1 MQARSVFVALVLAA
15 LIFPFASANPSGLTL
30 VEATWYDDGADGG
43 DLIAVTQ
50 DGSIIASAH
59 GKEIAFFNTT
69 TLEVF
74 HVLEF
79 QRNILSM
86 EFSPDGTKLV
96 ITKERVPLYPKSLRL
111 FDMSSMELLERYSGD
126 ADELADVTAWNTMGD
141 IIATQSDGGGV
152 VLIREVDMSV
162 KTVLSDHNAD
172 ISCIDF
178 STNGLYI
185 LTGDASGRYIV
196 WQDDGTKYGDVRN
209 LGEPINDCKFSPNS
223 QKVALMGER
232 GLLKINNLEGE
243 ELDSRLLLGGGKIEF
258 SSTGHQMHILN
269 HNENNREISSIA
281 IDTLDTVMTTST
293 FHKMLDFIVID
304 DEYGRI
310 QGFYLASGTGQVAVY
325 KRSISTPGFGMGGA
339 DLDGDGSPDTEDND
353 DDGDGIIDSMDKTCA
368 DDTITPCHRDPDHS
382 KIRHVEFHFGEEVLT
397 IYDTISLETVMST
410 HIRNLS
416 RIGIAADNHVSN
428 NEAALFAKSMCRN
441 MDHDE
446 IIDNWERSISMSSG
460 AISGGRVD
468 CEIGDGMAG
477 VPSSSYSTQ
486 IKLTIITTFVMD
498 ALVEYPLNLTLDN
511 QPEPTEG
518 SVAWLAPS
526 HPMSVTISGTNANG
540 ETMELWWNDGYQM
553 TQITLEKQAI
563 VDDPVSDFINWAA
576 HPLMVALYMVIC
588 AGVLVLWIRRD
599 NRIDI
604 EYDEDEDDDF
614 DEEAD
619 EDDDFDEEAD
629 ELYDEEYDLDMAEDD
644 YVRTPPRRTPPTRSI
659 PLKEDHDFFAPN
671 QSESPKRRRRRV
683 DTVVNR
689 EGPIM
694 KTKRKLLS
702 EVDSDQT
709 KVVATKV
716 VTKRKVVSMGS
727 EQAVVEREVKT
738 RRVRKAKVEIEP
750 VEKKKRKATRRK
762 AKRKK
767 PKKDIDEKAL
777 NDDLVKGFIDEE
789 DE

>member
-1 MQARSVFVALVLAA
+1 MQARSVFVALVLAV
-15 LIFPFASANPSGLTL
+15 LILPFASAIPSGLTL

-43 DLIAVTQ
+43 DLIALTQ

-69 TLEVF
+69 TLEVL

-111 FDMSSMELLERYSGD
+111 VELSSMELLERYSGD
-126 ADELADVTAWNTMGD
+126 ADELADVIAWNTLGD

-152 VLIREVDMSV
+152 VLIREDDMSV

-178 STNGLYI
+178 SINGLYI

-196 WQDDGTKYGDVRN
+196 WREDGTKYGDVRN
-209 LGEPINDCKFSPNS
+209 LGEPILDCKFSPNS

-269 HNENNREISSIA
+269 YNENNRGISSVA
-281 IDTLDTVMTTST
+281 IDTLDTVMSTFT

-310 QGFYLASGTGQVAVY
+310 QGFYVASGTGQVAIY

-339 DLDGDGSPDTEDND
+339 DLDGDGSPDTEDID

-368 DDTITPCHRDPDHS
+368 DDSITPCHRDPDHS

-397 IYDTISLETVMST
+397 ISDTISLETVMST

-446 IIDNWERSISMSSG
+446 IIDNWQRSISISSG

-468 CEIGDGMAG
+468 CEIGAGMAG

-498 ALVEYPLNLTLDN
+498 TLVESPLNLTLDD

-526 HPMSVTISGTNANG
+526 HPMSVTISGANANG
-540 ETMELWWNDGYQM
+540 ETMKLWWNDGHQM
-553 TQITLEKQAI
+553 TQITLEKQA
-563 VDDPVSDFINWAA
+563 VEDDPVGDFIYWAA

-588 AGVLVLWIRRD
+588 AGALVMWIRRD

-604 EYDEDEDDDF
+604 EYDEDDDLDEGNEEFF
-614 DEEAD
+614 DEG
-619 EDDDFDEEAD
+619 
-629 ELYDEEYDLDMAEDD
+629 YDMDMAEDD
-644 YVRTPPRRTPPTRSI
+644 YVRTPPTRTPPTRSI
-659 PLKEDHDFFAPN
+659 PLKEDHDFLSPN
-671 QSESPKRRRRRV
+671 QSEAPKRRRRRV
-683 DTVVNR
+683 DTVINR

-727 EQAVVEREVKT
+727 EQAVVEREITT
-738 RRVRKAKVEIEP
+738 RRVRKAKVEVEP
-750 VEKKKRKATRRK
+750 VKEKKKKRKATRRK
-762 AKRKK
+762 PKRKK

-777 NDDLVKGFIDEE
+777 NDDLVKGFTVE

>member
-1 MQARSVFVALVLAA
+1 
-15 LIFPFASANPSGLTL
+15 
-30 VEATWYDDGADGG
+30 
-43 DLIAVTQ
+43 
-50 DGSIIASAH
+50 
-59 GKEIAFFNTT
+59 
-69 TLEVF
+69 
-74 HVLEF
+74 
-79 QRNILSM
+79 
-86 EFSPDGTKLV
+86 
-96 ITKERVPLYPKSLRL
+96 
-111 FDMSSMELLERYSGD
+111 
-126 ADELADVTAWNTMGD
+126 
-141 IIATQSDGGGV
+141 
-152 VLIREVDMSV
+152 
-162 KTVLSDHNAD
+162 
-172 ISCIDF
+172 
-178 STNGLYI
+178 
-185 LTGDASGRYIV
+185 
-196 WQDDGTKYGDVRN
+196 
-209 LGEPINDCKFSPNS
+209 
-223 QKVALMGER
+223 
-232 GLLKINNLEGE
+232 
-243 ELDSRLLLGGGKIEF
+243 
-258 SSTGHQMHILN
+258 
-269 HNENNREISSIA
+269 
-281 IDTLDTVMTTST
+281 
-293 FHKMLDFIVID
+293 
-304 DEYGRI
+304 
-310 QGFYLASGTGQVAVY
+310 
-325 KRSISTPGFGMGGA
+325 
-339 DLDGDGSPDTEDND
+339 
-353 DDGDGIIDSMDKTCA
+353 
-368 DDTITPCHRDPDHS
+368 
-382 KIRHVEFHFGEEVLT
+382 
-397 IYDTISLETVMST
+397 
-410 HIRNLS
+410 
-416 RIGIAADNHVSN
+416 
-428 NEAALFAKSMCRN
+428 

-588 AGVLVLWIRRD
+588 AGALVLWIRRD

-604 EYDEDEDDDF
+604 EYDEDDDEDD

-619 EDDDFDEEAD
+619 EFF
-629 ELYDEEYDLDMAEDD
+629 DEEYDMDMAEDD

-659 PLKEDHDFFAPN
+659 PLKDDHDFFAPN
-671 QSESPKRRRRRV
+671 QSQSPKRRRRRV

-738 RRVRKAKVEIEP
+738 RRVRKAKIEIEP
-750 VEKKKRKATRRK
+750 VEKKKKKRKATRRK

>member
-1 MQARSVFVALVLAA
+1 
-15 LIFPFASANPSGLTL
+15 
-30 VEATWYDDGADGG
+30 
-43 DLIAVTQ
+43 
-50 DGSIIASAH
+50 
-59 GKEIAFFNTT
+59 
-69 TLEVF
+69 
-74 HVLEF
+74 
-79 QRNILSM
+79 
-86 EFSPDGTKLV
+86 
-96 ITKERVPLYPKSLRL
+96 
-111 FDMSSMELLERYSGD
+111 
-126 ADELADVTAWNTMGD
+126 
-141 IIATQSDGGGV
+141 
-152 VLIREVDMSV
+152 
-162 KTVLSDHNAD
+162 
-172 ISCIDF
+172 
-178 STNGLYI
+178 
-185 LTGDASGRYIV
+185 
-196 WQDDGTKYGDVRN
+196 
-209 LGEPINDCKFSPNS
+209 
-223 QKVALMGER
+223 
-232 GLLKINNLEGE
+232 
-243 ELDSRLLLGGGKIEF
+243 
-258 SSTGHQMHILN
+258 
-269 HNENNREISSIA
+269 
-281 IDTLDTVMTTST
+281 
-293 FHKMLDFIVID
+293 
-304 DEYGRI
+304 
-310 QGFYLASGTGQVAVY
+310 
-325 KRSISTPGFGMGGA
+325 
-339 DLDGDGSPDTEDND
+339 
-353 DDGDGIIDSMDKTCA
+353 
-368 DDTITPCHRDPDHS
+368 
-382 KIRHVEFHFGEEVLT
+382 
-397 IYDTISLETVMST
+397 
-410 HIRNLS
+410 
-416 RIGIAADNHVSN
+416 
-428 NEAALFAKSMCRN
+428 
-441 MDHDE
+441 
-446 IIDNWERSISMSSG
+446 
-460 AISGGRVD
+460 
-468 CEIGDGMAG
+468 
-477 VPSSSYSTQ
+477 
-486 IKLTIITTFVMD
+486 
-498 ALVEYPLNLTLDN
+498 
-511 QPEPTEG
+511 
-518 SVAWLAPS
+518 
-526 HPMSVTISGTNANG
+526 MSVTISGTNANG

>member
-1 MQARSVFVALVLAA
+1 MQARSVFVALILAV
-15 LIFPFASANPSGLTL
+15 LIFPFASAIPSGLTL

-43 DLIAVTQ
+43 ELIAITD
-50 DGSIIASAH
+50 DGSMIASAH
-59 GKEIAFFNTT
+59 GKEIAFFNAT
-69 TLEVF
+69 TLEVL

-111 FDMSSMELLERYSGD
+111 VELSTMELLERYSGD
-126 ADELADVTAWNTMGD
+126 AEEQADVIAWNTLGD

-152 VLIREVDMSV
+152 VLIREADMSV

-178 STNGLYI
+178 SNNGLYI
-185 LTGDASGRYIV
+185 LTGDESGRYIV
-196 WQDDGTKYGDVRN
+196 WQEDGTKYGDVRN
-209 LGEPINDCKFSPNS
+209 LGEPIVDCKFSPNS

-232 GLLKINNLEGE
+232 GLLKINTLEGE
-243 ELDSRLLLGGGKIEF
+243 ELDSTLLLGGGKIEF

-269 HNENNREISSIA
+269 HNENRRGISSVA
-281 IDTLDTVMTTST
+281 IDTLDTVMSTYT
-293 FHKMLDFIVID
+293 FHKMLDFIIID

-310 QGFYLASGTGQVAVY
+310 QGFYIASGTGQIAIY

-339 DLDGDGSPDTEDND
+339 DLDGDGVPDTQDFD

-368 DDTITPCHRDPDHS
+368 DDSITPCHRDPDHT

-397 IYDTISLETVMST
+397 ISDSISLETVMST
-410 HIRNLS
+410 HIRNMS

-428 NEAALFAKSMCRN
+428 NEAALFAHSMCKN

-446 IIDNWERSISMSSG
+446 IISNWKKSLSMSSG

-468 CEIGDGMAG
+468 CEIGTGMAG
-477 VPSSSYSTQ
+477 VTASSYSTQ

-498 ALVEYPLNLTLDN
+498 TLIEYPLNLTLDD

-526 HPMSVTISGTNANG
+526 HPISVTVSGTNANG
-540 ETMELWWNDGYQM
+540 ETLKLWWNDGHQM
-553 TQITLEKQAI
+553 TQLTLEKQVI
-563 VDDPVSDFINWAA
+563 EEDPVGEIIGWVF

-588 AGVLVLWIRRD
+588 AVGLVLWIRRD
-599 NRIDI
+599 NRIDL
-604 EYDEDEDDDF
+604 ELDDDDEDDEDDDV
-614 DEEAD
+614 DEYDSE
-619 EDDDFDEEAD
+619 
-629 ELYDEEYDLDMAEDD
+629 YDEEYLEEEYEVETGEDD
-644 YVRTPPRRTPPTRSI
+644 FVRTPPRREPPTRSI
-659 PLKEDHDFFAPN
+659 PLREEGDFFTSDQPGS
-671 QSESPKRRRRRV
+671 QKKRRRRGV
-683 DTVVNR
+683 DSVVNR

-694 KTKRKLLS
+694 KTKRKRLS
-702 EVDSDQT
+702 EVDSNQT
-709 KVVATKV
+709 KTVATKV
-716 VTKRKVVSMGS
+716 VTKRKVVAMGS
-727 EQAVVEREVKT
+727 EQAVVEREIKT
-738 RRVRKAKVEIEP
+738 RRVRKAKVETTP
-750 VEKKKRKATRRK
+750 VKKKKKRKATRRK

-777 NDDLVKGFIDEE
+777 NEDLVKGFITDDE
-789 DE
+789 